1 VAWRGDRVN
10 PPERVGGVGLGGR
23 FLASPAWDSSASLP
37 GVTHFIESVF
47 AKLKRHPKRIVFPEG
62 TEPRVLRAAEQCARM
77 RMISPILLGVR
88 DEVEAAAEREG
99 VSLDHVMIID
109 PATASDLDAFCRRL
123 EKLER
128 YRRMGVTDARA
139 TMVKPYYFGA
149 MMLQYGQADGL
160 VGGADAYSGALL
172 RPLFHIIKPLPGVKT
187 FSSCMVI
194 ELKDRQFGEDGV
206 LYLADCGVIPS
217 PSIEQLGSIAFQ
229 TGRLARQLSGLTPR
243 VAMLSFSTK
252 GSARTPETDRVVAA
266 TEYARMRAQ
275 EEGVELDIDGEMQ
288 ADTALDPELAQR
300 KAPGSLV
307 AGRANVLIF
316 PDLNSGNIASKLI
329 RHVAGARTF
338 GQILLGLS
346 KPAADL
352 SRGSTVDDIVGVAA
366 IVGLQAIE
374 YRKLYP
380 QGDPD
385 AL

>member
-1 VAWRGDRVN
+1 M
-10 PPERVGGVGLGGR
+10 
-23 FLASPAWDSSASLP
+23 
-37 GVTHFIESVF
+37 HFIDTVT

-62 TEPRVLRAAEQCARM
+62 SEPRILRAAERCARQ
-77 RMISPILLGVR
+77 RIISPILLGQR
-88 DEVEAAAEREG
+88 HEIEAAAEREG

-109 PATASDLDAFCRRL
+109 PATADDLEAFCRRL

-128 YRRMGVTDARA
+128 YRRMGITDARE
-139 TMVKPYYFGA
+139 TMSKPYYFGA

-172 RPLFHIIKPLPGVKT
+172 RPLFHIIKPLPGVRT
-187 FSSCMVI
+187 FSSCMVV
-194 ELKDRQFGEDGV
+194 ELKDRGFGENGV
-206 LYLADCGVIPS
+206 LYLADCGVIPN

-229 TGRLARQLSGLTPR
+229 TGRLARQLTGLTPR

-252 GSARTPETDRVVAA
+252 GSARTPETERVLAA
-266 TEYARMRAQ
+266 TEYARKRAL
-275 EEGVELDIDGEMQ
+275 EEGVVLDIDGELQ
-288 ADTALDPELAQR
+288 ADTALDPDLAQR
-300 KAPGSLV
+300 KAPGSVV

-329 RHVAGARTF
+329 RYLAGARAY

-380 QGDPD
+380 QDDPEV
-385 AL
+385 

>member
-1 VAWRGDRVN
+1 MD
-10 PPERVGGVGLGGR
+10 L
-23 FLASPAWDSSASLP
+23 
-37 GVTHFIESVF
+37 IESIT

-62 TEPRVLRAAEQCARM
+62 TEPRVLRAAERCAKQR
-77 RMISPILLGVR
+77 IIAPILLGKS
-88 DEVEAAAEREG
+88 DEIAAAAEREG
-99 VSLDHVMIID
+99 VSLDHVMTID
-109 PATASDLDAFCRRL
+109 PAQASDLDAFCRRL

-128 YRRMGVTDARA
+128 YRRMGVTNARE

-187 FSSCMVI
+187 FSSCMVV
-194 ELKDRQFGEDGV
+194 ELENRAFGENGV
-206 LYLADCGVIPS
+206 LYLADCGVIPN
-217 PSIEQLGSIAFQ
+217 PTVEQLGSIAFQ
-229 TGRLARQLSGLTPR
+229 TGRLARQLTGLTPR

-252 GSARTPETDRVVAA
+252 GSARTPETERVLAA
-266 TEYARMRAQ
+266 TEYARKRAA
-275 EEGVELDIDGEMQ
+275 EEGVELDIDGELQ
-288 ADTALDPELAQR
+288 ADTALDPELGRR
-300 KAPGSLV
+300 KAPGSVV
-307 AGRANVLIF
+307 AGNANVLIF

-329 RHVAGARTF
+329 RYLAGARTY

-352 SRGSTVDDIVGVAA
+352 SRGSTVDDIVGVAS

-380 QGDPD
+380 QEDPEV
-385 AL
+385 